1 MLPFFFLWLLVQL
14 LTSVLFLQKWRRSLI
29 RTCMPG
35 WGTRRTSPCL
45 QLGLSPSLSRI
56 EALQSL
62 RCSLLPQPSWQRG
75 WRHQPCQSKSLLPV
89 IRGWGLGTSRR
100 RRLTPGLLVSRM
112 MLEFPW
118 REPKTSLAQTT
129 WRYSR
134 GCQQMMLRGVI
145 FISSFRYLC
154 NFTLCLSFPSVLY
167 IYIYIYTSFLH
178 FFFRC

>member
-1 MLPFFFLWLLVQL
+1 MMTKFNKDMYARMRNKKDEPLFAIGTKSVPITDRGAPILAVLP
-14 LTSVLFLQKWRRSLI
+14 S
-29 RTCMPG
+29 
-35 WGTRRTSPCL
+35 
-45 QLGLSPSLSRI
+45 
-56 EALQSL
+56 A
-62 RCSLLPQPSWQRG
+62 QPSWQRG

-112 MLEFPW
+112 TLEFPW
-118 REPKTSLAQTT
+118 HEPKTSLAQTT

-167 IYIYIYTSFLH
+167 IYIYIYLLSP
-178 FFFRC
+178 FFFLGVRRESPSYFRVSGLRG